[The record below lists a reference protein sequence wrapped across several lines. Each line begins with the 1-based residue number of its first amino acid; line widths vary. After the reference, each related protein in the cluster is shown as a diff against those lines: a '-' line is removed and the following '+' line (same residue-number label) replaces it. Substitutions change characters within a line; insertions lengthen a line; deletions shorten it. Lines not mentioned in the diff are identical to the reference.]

1 VVMFCSSSTISRGD
15 YFYASVE
22 RQAESVQ
29 IVGITDSNLIRS
41 NGVGFTKSRV
51 AEPFVGATQTFN
63 AQGDARCSV
72 A

>member
-1 VVMFCSSSTISRGD
+1 MMFCSSSTISRGD
-15 YFYASVE
+15 YFYAFVE

-29 IVGITDSNLIRS
+29 IVVIADNNLIRS

-63 AQGDARCSV
+63 GQGGAR
-72 A
+72 